1 MLMYNN
7 SMGNDMD
14 DMVEQRPGFTII
26 EVMLFLA
33 ISGFLLVG
41 ILVGTGSSIANQ
53 RYKDAVQDAVDAI
66 RNAYSFVA
74 DTQIELRTGGGTQG
88 DKGVCGA
95 LTADQIT
102 ESVNP
107 NRQTFNSGRGRTNC
121 VVYGAVVAINKDTI
135 QTTTLIGE
143 DYVDSVRQGII
154 EENSTDSDI
163 QLLKRLNANNV
174 AIMCSDNTS
183 DVASGCSLQT
193 AGKAATQKLK
203 WDITLK
209 NPPTANGE
217 VTDFQK
223 TLLIFRSPRSGSIQT
238 YVYNDLITYGPEN
251 ATDYNDYIGTDG
263 DAGSI
268 SGNIE
273 SLKSAIKDA
282 GVNDL
287 LTDDNFKNVDLRIC
301 VNSNGAASYSNHSR
315 MVRILKN
322 AHSQTG
328 IELIDMDS
336 DKEEDQCD

>member
-1 MLMYNN
+1 MVFSLMLMYNN
-7 SMGNDMD
+7 IMD
-14 DMVEQRPGFTII
+14 KKVVERRPGFTII

-107 NRQTFNSGRGRTNC
+107 RRQAFNSGRGRTNC
-121 VVYGAVVAINKDTI
+121 VVYGAVVSINKDTI

-143 DYVDSVRQGII
+143 DYIDSVRQGII
-154 EENSTDSDI
+154 DENSTDSDI
-163 QLLKRLNANNV
+163 ALLKKLNANNV

-183 DVASGCSLQT
+183 DLSSGCSLQT
-193 AGKAATQKLK
+193 AGKATTQKLK
-203 WDITLK
+203 WDVTLSNPRAADGEITDL
-209 NPPTANGE
+209 
-217 VTDFQK
+217 QK

-238 YVYNDLITYGPEN
+238 YVYNDLITYGPN
-251 ATDYNDYIGTDG
+251 NTPDYTEYIGVDSG
-263 DAGSI
+263 GI

-273 SLKSAIKDA
+273 SLKVAIKDA

-287 LTDDNFKNVDLRIC
+287 LTDDNFKNEDLRIC
-301 VNSNGAASYSNHSR
+301 VNNNGIASYSNHSR
-315 MVRILKN
+315 MVRVLKN

-328 IELIDMDS
+328 IELVDMDS